1 MPTPWAA
8 QPPWRRLV
16 IVSIVLPAVITLAV
30 LAFAWPAARVRPR
43 DLPVGVVGPGSQQ
56 AIEHS
61 SSAQPGAFDVH
72 VYPDEATARSA
83 IGNRHI
89 YGAFVVDQH
98 HVQILEASAAS
109 PTVAQLLTS
118 VGATLAA
125 GTSSTHSSTDV
136 VPLSQADPRGIVF
149 GSVLLPVTISGMAI
163 AVMIGL
169 VARFRPAWRQIGA
182 LLVVSMAAGASVYLI
197 VQSFLGALPHQGLAD
212 WAALSL
218 TVLAIGATAAG
229 LLALVGV
236 AGLGI
241 AAALMVF
248 VGNPFSG
255 VTSAPELLP
264 DAIKHLGQALPPG
277 AGANLLRS
285 TAYFDG
291 QGAAGHLAVLIT
303 WTVLGFA
310 AVVIGQHTPH
320 PIRRPLRPT
329 LRAYPVPPGRPSA
342 WRAGGRESN
351 GAAPGLHTARPV
363 MLASRCLRRHGGEQ
377 GLVVGVDGT
386 HDASADLAQLPGLGF
401 GQRVEDQAA
410 DFLDMAGR
418 GLGHFR
424 QALAGQYR
432 QGVAAVCRIG
442 GAAHPATL
450 LHPGDD
456 LGQARQRALGQ
467 RRQCAHPQRA
477 AGRLRQ
483 VGQHLV
489 LEMADRGVAAQLR
502 IERSR
507 QPDQRAGQ
515 GAPRL
520 AFLGVEPTGLVRG
533 VH

>member
-1 MPTPWAA
+1 MPTPRAA

-56 AIEHS
+56 AIEHF

-118 VGATLAA
+118 VGDVGRRHVVDAFEHRRRAAVPGGSPGHRVRLGPAA
-125 GTSSTHSSTDV
+125 GHHQRHGHR
-136 VPLSQADPRGIVF
+136 L
-149 GSVLLPVTISGMAI
+149 
-163 AVMIGL
+163 VMIGL
-169 VARFRPAWRQIGA
+169 VARFRPAWRQTGA

-197 VQSFLGALPHQGLAD
+197 GQSLMGALPHQGLAD
-212 WAALSL
+212 WVALSL

-291 QGAAGHLAVLIT
+291 HGAAGHLAVLIT

-310 AVVIGQHTPH
+310 AVVMGQHTP
-320 PIRRPLRPT
+320 IRSAAHSARRSAPTPSRP
-329 LRAYPVPPGRPSA
+329 
-342 WRAGGRESN
+342 
-351 GAAPGLHTARPV
+351 
-363 MLASRCLRRHGGEQ
+363 
-377 GLVVGVDGT
+377 
-386 HDASADLAQLPGLGF
+386 
-401 GQRVEDQAA
+401 
-410 DFLDMAGR
+410 
-418 GLGHFR
+418 
-424 QALAGQYR
+424 AGQVP
-432 QGVAAVCRIG
+432 GELVAANRTG
-442 GAAHPATL
+442 PS
-450 LHPGDD
+450 
-456 LGQARQRALGQ
+456 QACTR
-467 RRQCAHPQRA
+467 P
-477 AGRLRQ
+477 
-483 VGQHLV
+483 
-489 LEMADRGVAAQLR
+489 DR
-502 IERSR
+502 
-507 QPDQRAGQ
+507 
-515 GAPRL
+515 
-520 AFLGVEPTGLVRG
+520 
-533 VH
+533 